1 MFIGLRGT
9 FAVTSKEDL
18 AKVLG
23 PTLETLKT
31 KDYQRSEFIETHLRP
46 LLTTWPWRVE
56 SQYGIEHPG
65 LSLSEYPSATWY
77 ISLAARGS
85 SL

>member
-1 MFIGLRGT
+1 
-9 FAVTSKEDL
+9 
-18 AKVLG
+18 
-23 PTLETLKT
+23 
-31 KDYQRSEFIETHLRP
+31 
-46 LLTTWPWRVE
+46 VE

-77 ISLAARGS
+77 ISLAARGR